1 MIVLFPHC
9 GFLSET
15 SRMLAIARALV
26 AQGASVTLATR
37 GGPYRRFLEESGL
50 PLVDLE
56 PRLDAPGVERFLA
69 ALLSMGQPGAAP
81 MLSVAEIRAAVASEA
96 ALLRDVGARAAV
108 IGFTLTAFLSS
119 RVAGIPLVTSHGG
132 SFVPPVFERR
142 LAPAPVTPPPGAEK
156 APEAL
161 LRFAANLAP
170 PWVRAPVRELNLV
183 ARELGVEG
191 VPSLAALMLGDLTLV
206 TDVPEVLG
214 VPRAELEAWRP
225 RTGLFYRRSTR
236 LRYVGPL
243 FAELDL
249 PIPAE
254 VEDFLADPSPKV
266 YVSLSSSSAAHVR
279 AVVERVRE
287 AGARVL
293 VTRTVHDLD
302 DLASPGVLV
311 TGVLPNHRV
320 VPRVDVAVTM
330 GGQGTV
336 QTAMVSGT
344 PLVGFP
350 LQPEQE
356 LNVALAER
364 LGMAIRLA
372 PRQGGTPRTTE
383 AVRGI
388 LAELPR
394 YRAAARRAQE
404 HYRGQD
410 GPAACAQAI
419 LARANA

>member
-26 AQGASVTLATR
+26 AQGAPVTLATR

-56 PRLDAPGVERFLA
+56 PRLDPPGVERFLA
-69 ALLSMGQPGAAP
+69 ALLGMGHPGAAP
-81 MLSVAEIRAAVASEA
+81 MLSEAEIRAAVASEV
-96 ALLRDVGARAAV
+96 ALLREVGARAVV

-161 LRFAANLAP
+161 LRFAANVAP
-170 PWVRAPVRELNLV
+170 AWVRAPVRELNVV

-225 RTGLFYRRSTR
+225 WTGLFYRRSTR

-254 VEDFLADPSPKV
+254 VEAFLSDPSPKV
-266 YVSLSSSSAAHVR
+266 YVSLNSSSAAHVR

-302 DLASPGVLV
+302 DLASAGVLV

-320 VPRVDVAVTM
+320 MPRVDLAVTM

-336 QTAMVSGT
+336 QTAMASGT

-364 LGMAIRLA
+364 LGMARRLP
-372 PRQGGTPRTTE
+372 PREGGMPRTTE
-383 AVRGI
+383 AVRDLLG
-388 LAELPR
+388 ELPR
-394 YRAAARRAQE
+394 YRAAAQRAQA
-404 HYRGQD
+404 HYRGKD
-410 GPAACAQAI
+410 GPAECARVI
-419 LARANA
+419 LERVGA